1 MTETLVIPMSDGAKM
16 GAELSAP
23 GRAPGTGIVIV
34 PAIFGIDDGV
44 REIMDDWAARGCVAL
59 AVDSFHRSIPG
70 TMDRDAAGREKAQKR
85 YAAFDAEQGMKDFAG
100 AIAWLRRDA
109 RCNGRVA
116 VFGYCFGGRYAF
128 LAAARG
134 IADGAVSFHGTKIG
148 LSLDEAKN
156 VCRPLSIH
164 VGDKDASIPMSEV
177 EATRDALAGSPL
189 AEVHVY
195 PGCVH
200 GFTGKG
206 RPSFDVAADAAAT
219 AAAERLIRSITPP
232 ATVPA

>member
-1 MTETLVIPMSDGAKM
+1 MTETVAIPMSGGAAM
-16 GAELSAP
+16 DVELVAPKNGPAP
-23 GRAPGTGIVIV
+23 GILII

-44 REIMDDWAARGCVAL
+44 RDIMTAWAAAVAW
-59 AVDSFHRSIPG
+59 FR
-70 TMDRDAAGREKAQKR
+70 
-85 YAAFDAEQGMKDFAG
+85 KDP
-100 AIAWLRRDA
+100 
-109 RCNGRVA
+109 RCNGKVV

-134 IADGAVSFHGTKIG
+134 LADGAVSFHGTKIG
-148 LSLDEAKN
+148 LNLDEAKN

-164 VGDKDASIPMSEV
+164 VGDKDGSIPMSEV
-177 EATRDALAGSPL
+177 EATRDALAGNPL

-200 GFTGKG
+200 GFTGRG
-206 RPSFDVAADAAAT
+206 RPSFDAGADAAST

>member
-1 MTETLVIPMSDGAKM
+1 MTKTLSIPMSDGATM
-16 GAELSAP
+16 DTELAAPKNGPAP
-23 GRAPGTGIVIV
+23 GILII

-44 REIMDDWAARGCVAL
+44 CEIMGDWAARGCVVL

-70 TMDRDAAGREKAQKR
+70 TMGRDDAGREKAQKR
-85 YAAFDAEQGMKDFAG
+85 YAEFDAEQGVKDFAE
-100 AIAWLRRDA
+100 AVAWLRRDA
-109 RCNGRVA
+109 RCNGKVV

-134 IADGAVSFHGTKIG
+134 YTDGAVSFHGTKIG
-148 LSLDEAKN
+148 LNLDEAKN

-164 VGDKDASIPMSEV
+164 VGDKDGSIPMSEV
-177 EATRDALAGSPL
+177 EATRDALAGNPV

-206 RPSFDVAADAAAT
+206 RPSYDAGADAAST
-219 AAAERLIRSITPP
+219 AAAERMIRSMTPP
-232 ATVPA
+232 ATVRA

>member
-1 MTETLVIPMSDGAKM
+1 MTETLAIPMSGGAAM
-16 GAELSAP
+16 GAEIASPKSGPAP
-23 GRAPGTGIVIV
+23 GILII

-44 REIMDDWAARGCVAL
+44 CEIMDHWAARGCVAL

-70 TMDRDAAGREKAQKR
+70 TMGRDEAGREKAQKR
-85 YAAFDAEQGMKDFAG
+85 YAAFDAEQGMKDFAE
-100 AIAWLRRDA
+100 AIAWLRKDT
-109 RCNGRVA
+109 RCNGKVV

-134 IADGAVSFHGTKIG
+134 YADGAVSFHGTKIG
-148 LSLDEAKN
+148 LNLDEAKN

-177 EATRDALAGSPL
+177 EATRKALEGNPL

-206 RPSFDVAADAAAT
+206 RPSFDAAADAAST
-219 AAAERLIRSITPP
+219 AAAERLIRSITPF

>member
-1 MTETLVIPMSDGAKM
+1 VTEPLSITLSDGA
-16 GAELSAP
+16 ELCAP
-23 GRAPGTGIVIV
+23 TRAPGTGIVVV

-44 REIMDDWAARGCVAL
+44 RDIMTAWAARGCVVL

-70 TMDRDAAGREKAQKR
+70 TMGRDDAGREKAQKR
-85 YAAFDAEQGMKDFAG
+85 YAEFDAEQGVKDFAE
-100 AIAWLRRDA
+100 AVAWLRKDP
-109 RCNGRVA
+109 RCNGKVV

-134 IADGAVSFHGTKIG
+134 LADGAVSFHGTKIG
-148 LSLDEAKN
+148 LNLDEAKN

-164 VGDKDASIPMSEV
+164 VGDKDGSIPMSEV
-177 EATRDALAGSPL
+177 EATRDALAGNPL

-206 RPSFDVAADAAAT
+206 RPSYDAGADAAST
-219 AAAERLIRSITPP
+219 AAAERLIRSITPL

>member
-1 MTETLVIPMSDGAKM
+1 MTETLAIPMSDGAAM
-16 GAELSAP
+16 GAEIASPKSGPAP
-23 GRAPGTGIVIV
+23 GILII

-44 REIMDDWAARGCVAL
+44 REIMDHWAARGCVAL

-70 TMDRDAAGREKAQKR
+70 TMGRDEAGREKAQKR
-85 YAAFDAEQGMKDFAG
+85 YAEFDAEQGARDFAE
-100 AIAWLRRDA
+100 AVAWLRKDT
-109 RCNGRVA
+109 RCNGKVV

-134 IADGAVSFHGTKIG
+134 YADGAVSFHGTKIG
-148 LSLDEAKN
+148 LNLEEARN

-177 EATRDALAGSPL
+177 EATRKALEGNPL

-206 RPSFDVAADAAAT
+206 RPSFDAAADAAST
-219 AAAERLIRSITPP
+219 AAAERLIRSITPF

>member
-1 MTETLVIPMSDGAKM
+1 MTEALAIPMSDGAAM
-16 GAELSAP
+16 DAELVAPKNGPAP
-23 GRAPGTGIVIV
+23 GILII

-44 REIMDDWAARGCVAL
+44 REIMDNWAERGCVAL

-70 TMDRDAAGREKAQKR
+70 TMGRDEAGREKAQKR
-85 YAAFDAEQGMKDFAG
+85 YASFDAEQGAKDFAE
-100 AIAWLRRDA
+100 AVAWLRRDA
-109 RCNGRVA
+109 RCNGRVV

-134 IADGAVSFHGTKIG
+134 FADGAVSFHGTKIG
-148 LSLDEAKN
+148 LDLDEAKN
-156 VCRPLSIH
+156 VCGPLSIH

-177 EATRDALAGSPL
+177 EATRKALEGIPL

-206 RPSFDVAADAAAT
+206 RPAFDAAADASST

-232 ATVPA
+232 ATVSA